1 MAASGMLNQLPDSL
15 ASLLAEAEL
24 AALWEACEKR
34 QIRPRGIRSGPLAAC
49 HRQQPRPTLGATAGE
64 TSFSSV
70 KV

>member
-34 QIRPRGIRSGPLAAC
+34 KIRPRGIRSGPSPPVIASNRAQ
-49 HRQQPRPTLGATAGE
+49 R
-64 TSFSSV
+64 
-70 KV
+70 